1 MVAEHLRPQP
11 RSAELSLP
19 MHGCFAASPN
29 SKRVKDNRAGRT
41 EKMQMQATQRSK
53 VYARATIQ
61 TFTTSLSLTQS
72 LPNHAAIMQD
82 VFQYHAH
89 IH

>member
-11 RSAELSLP
+11 RSVELSLS

-53 VYARATIQ
+53 VYASKLLPLLSALRNPLQ
-61 TFTTSLSLTQS
+61 TT
-72 LPNHAAIMQD
+72 LP
-82 VFQYHAH
+82 
-89 IH
+89 